1 MKRIAPTLRTA
12 ALIGALVILPFLI
25 LQLVNMTITRP
36 KQVGDLLVLFGLLW
50 LLATAFVF
58 TLTTRRGYVVVRVAL
73 LILIGL
79 AWGGLVVDQMP
90 CFLGIP
96 NCD

>member
-1 MKRIAPTLRTA
+1 MQRIAPALRTA
-12 ALIGALVILPFLI
+12 ALIGALVVLPFLI
-25 LQLVNMTITRP
+25 LQAVNATITRR
-36 KQVGDLLVLFGLLW
+36 QIGDLLVLFGLLW
-50 LLATAFVF
+50 FLATAFVF

-79 AWGGLVVDQMP
+79 TWGSVVVDQMP